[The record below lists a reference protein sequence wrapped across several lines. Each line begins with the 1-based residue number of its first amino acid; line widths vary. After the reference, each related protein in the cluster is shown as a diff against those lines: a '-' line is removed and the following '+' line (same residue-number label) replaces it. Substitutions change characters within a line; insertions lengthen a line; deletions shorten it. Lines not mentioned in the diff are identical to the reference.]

1 MAQPPPPMQWIDV
14 AVDELATRF
23 SVPPSEVQ
31 RLLWEQIRT
40 LERRA
45 RIKEFVAVLA
55 IRQVKEVL
63 RKQPNHEDAVTQVS

>member
-1 MAQPPPPMQWIDV
+1 MQWIDV

-23 SVPPSEVQ
+23 AVPPSEVQ
-31 RLLWEQIRT
+31 QLLWEQIRT

-63 RKQPNHEDAVTQVS
+63 EKTTQP